1 MALKAIA
8 LRGSRPLGWLSSAP
22 TYAKV
27 VAVIVAVTLLLA
39 AVGVGVWSYVT
50 SNESATKYAHEKQAL
65 ATQLQTARQQGYT
78 SQDLAPVTTQ
88 LNANHTCSPAM
99 ASRHVHPVFSFIA
112 QTARSSP
119 EARNAMGRPRASP
132 VRLRI
137 GSWWCIA
144 VDAAVASRRSV
155 KHVIRTS
162 PNHCTLPRK

>member
-1 MALKAIA
+1 MAMVANDGTRMTIA
-8 LRGSRPLGWLSSAP
+8 SAATTPAAAMIVSVCAARNALTSDGSPS
-22 TYAKV
+22 
-27 VAVIVAVTLLLA
+27 LA
-39 AVGVGVWSYVT
+39 FGVRRNALW
-50 SNESATKYAHEKQAL
+50 NRINPRMQA
-65 ATQLQTARQQGYT
+65 R
-78 SQDLAPVTTQ
+78 VTTQ

-132 VRLRI
+132 VMLRI